1 MRFVFKGLSTP
12 TYDYIHVYN
21 TCTHVYISRPTRC
34 TKSYNVSLFIIKCS
48 TCFGLFSPS
57 SGATFWSC
65 ISQLVQARRT
75 GLYRLERNETFPLYC
90 KWCGYTLIP
99 GLYSESVQYPQFLCH
114 SFGYGNSLAHG
125 QTLCAL
131 CNIHQRNHT
140 FKLIFWPTFPTLD
153 VFYMFRTLWVQH
165 QEDRCRGSFCMV
177 CLRTKQPFTILS
189 S

>member
-1 MRFVFKGLSTP
+1 MCLYLSLSALHVSDSLVHHQERRFGA
-12 TYDYIHVYN
+12 VYRN
-21 TCTHVYISRPTRC
+21 WYKPDVPVY
-34 TKSYNVSLFIIKCS
+34 
-48 TCFGLFSPS
+48 
-57 SGATFWSC
+57 
-65 ISQLVQARRT
+65 T
-75 GLYRLERNETFPLYC
+75 GLNEMRLFPLYC